1 MRVTVHYL
9 AQVRRAVG
17 RAEEAFDTAPDGTLA
32 DLVRFLAGEHPGA
45 APLLLG
51 PDREPNKSLLFFVND
66 APLAAADLLPNPAT
80 VTILAPMAGG

>member
-17 RAEEAFDTAPDGTLA
+17 RSEEAFDTVPDGTLA
-32 DLVRFLAGEHPGA
+32 DLVRFIAGEHPNA
-45 APLLLG
+45 APLLLAADG
-51 PDREPNKSLLFFVND
+51 QPSRSLLFFVND
-66 APLAAADLLPNPAT
+66 VPIAPGDLLPNPAT